1 MKLCN
6 LALKSRCGRSFF
18 LLVAGCSHK
27 RSWQYYVESLEAR
40 NNQDKDFK
48 SYLCPDYAEY
58 DSGSC
63 ASAHNVASCSDTLT
77 CGHMG
82 ERLKVAK
89 FDTVQK

>member
-1 MKLCN
+1 MGT
-6 LALKSRCGRSFF
+6 SVFF
-18 LLVAGCSHK
+18 IFLIAGCSHK
-27 RSWQYYVESLEAR
+27 RSYKYYLESLEAR

-63 ASAHNVASCSDTLT
+63 ASVHNVASCSDTLT

-89 FDTVQK
+89 FNTVTLQE